1 MFSTVILGVDGSAPS
16 KKAAEYAINLAEQC
30 GSRLLLIHVV
40 DFTAFDN
47 VITSPRDIA
56 EHVYDKIMK
65 EAQGYLDNK
74 EALCKVKDIA
84 CEKHLKIGHPADEIL
99 KLAEEINAGVIV
111 LGAKGQTGLHGSIFG
126 SVSYGVLH
134 RDKNIPVLVIK
145 S

>member
-1 MFSTVILGVDGSAPS
+1 MFSTIILGVDGSAPS

-30 GSRLLLIHVV
+30 GSKLLLIHVV

-56 EHVYDKIMK
+56 EHVYEKIMAN
-65 EAQGYLDNK
+65 AQGFLDNK
-74 EALCKVKDIA
+74 ESLCKEKGIA
-84 CEKHLKIGHPADEIL
+84 CEKHLKVGHPADEIL
-99 KLAEEINAGVIV
+99 KLAEETNAGVIV
-111 LGAKGQTGLHGSIFG
+111 LGAKGKTGLHGSIFG